1 MYIETNGKKLRC
13 GYTTGSSAAAA
24 AKAATLCLYRGI
36 ESEFIHIDT
45 PAGIDLD
52 IKIDQTRKSPQDEA
66 FEYVECAVIKDGG
79 DDPDVTHGIEI
90 WARARKIEKGYVL
103 KGGKGV
109 GVVMSEGLYVPKGD
123 PAINPVPREMIHKE
137 VMKVLPEGAGVE
149 ITIFVPE
156 GEKVALKTFNPR
168 LNIIGGISI
177 LGTSGIVKP
186 MSEDALTESITL
198 EIRQKIAQGHK
209 ELVFVFGNMGEK
221 FCQIND
227 IPIEA
232 AIMISNYVGHALGCV
247 MNKDIDKITL
257 VGHIGKVCKIAASC
271 MNTHSKVCG
280 IRQEVLALEL
290 ALMGAPR
297 DLVQEINEQITT
309 EASIKVIGDRYPD
322 LYKRIV
328 YKVKKAMETHIY
340 NEIPVEVVMFHG
352 SSEMKLLYSTLK
364 GDEDSHGN

>member
-1 MYIETNGKKLRC
+1 MYIETNGKRLRC

-24 AKAATLCLYRGI
+24 AKAATLCLFRGI
-36 ESEFIHIDT
+36 ESKHIQIDT
-45 PAGIDLD
+45 PAGIDLN
-52 IKIDQTRKSPQDEA
+52 IKIDQMVKSPANEES
-66 FEYVECAVIKDGG
+66 EYVECAVLKDGG

-90 WARARKIEKGYVL
+90 WARACKIKDGYIL

-109 GVVMSEGLYVPKGD
+109 GVVMSEGLYVPKGE
-123 PAINPVPREMIHKE
+123 PAINPVPREMIKKE
-137 VMKVLPEGAGVE
+137 VMEVLPKGAGVE

-168 LNIIGGISI
+168 LNIMGGISI
-177 LGTSGIVKP
+177 LGTSGVVKP
-186 MSEDALTESITL
+186 MSEDSLKESIRL

-209 ELVFVFGNMGEK
+209 EIVFVFGNMGEK
-221 FCQIND
+221 FCALHN
-227 IPIEA
+227 IPTGA
-232 AIMISNYVGHALGCV
+232 AVMISNYVGHALGCV
-247 MNKDIDKITL
+247 MNKEIDKVTI

-290 ALMGAPR
+290 ALMGAPVE
-297 DLVQEINEQITT
+297 LVEQVNEQITT
-309 EASIKVIGDRYPD
+309 EASIKIIGDRYPD

-328 YKVKKAMETHIY
+328 YKVKQAMETYVY

-352 SSEMKLLYSTLK
+352 SSKMNLLYSTLS
-364 GDEDSHGN
+364 GEETGHGN

>member
-1 MYIETNGKKLRC
+1 MYIEANGKRLRC

-24 AKAATLCLYRGI
+24 AKAATLCLYKRV
-36 ESEFIHIDT
+36 ELDHVHIGT
-45 PAGIDLD
+45 PAGIYLN
-52 IKIDQTRKSPQDEA
+52 IKISKIVRSAKDDTE
-66 FEYVECAVIKDGG
+66 EYVECAVIKDGG
-79 DDPDVTHGIEI
+79 DDPDATHGIEI
-90 WARARKIEKGYVL
+90 WARARKIKEGYVL

-109 GVVMSEGLYVPKGD
+109 GVVMSEGLYVAKGE
-123 PAINPVPREMIHKE
+123 PAINPVPRKMIKKE
-137 VMKVLPEGAGVE
+137 VMEVLPDGAGVE

-156 GEKVALKTFNPR
+156 GEEVAFKTFNPR

-186 MSEDALTESITL
+186 MSEDALKASITL

-221 FCQIND
+221 FCKLHNIKTD
-227 IPIEA
+227 A
-232 AIMISNYVGHALGCV
+232 TVMISNYVGHALECI
-247 MNKDIDKITL
+247 MNKGLDKITI

-271 MNTHSKVCG
+271 MNTHSKICG

-290 ALMGAPR
+290 ALMGAPIE
-297 DLVQEINEQITT
+297 LVEEINNQITT
-309 EASIKVIGDRYPD
+309 EASIKIIGDSYPD

-340 NEIPVEVVMFHG
+340 NEVTVEVVMFHG
-352 SSEMKLLYSTLK
+352 SSRMNLLYSTL
-364 GDEDSHGN
+364 GGREHNAD

>member
-1 MYIETNGKKLRC
+1 MYIETNGKRLRC

-24 AKAATLCLYRGI
+24 AKAATLCLYKGVA
-36 ESEFIHIDT
+36 SKHIHIDT
-45 PAGIDLD
+45 PAGIDLE
-52 IKIDQTRKSPQDEA
+52 IKIDQTIKQA
-66 FEYVECAVIKDGG
+66 EYVECAVIKDGG

-90 WARARKIEKGYVL
+90 WARARKIKEGYVL

-109 GVVMSEGLYVPKGD
+109 GVVMSEGLYVPKGE
-123 PAINPVPREMIHKE
+123 PAINPVPRQMIQKE
-137 VMKVLPEGAGVE
+137 VMEVLPDGQGVE

-186 MSEDALTESITL
+186 MSEDALKESISL

-209 ELVFVFGNMGEK
+209 ELIFVFGNMGEK
-221 FCQIND
+221 FCQAND
-227 IPIEA
+227 IPIDA
-232 AIMISNYVGHALGCV
+232 AVMISNYVGHALGCV
-247 MNKDIDKITL
+247 MNKGLEKVTI

-297 DLVQEINEQITT
+297 ELVQEITEQITT

-340 NEIPVEVVMFHG
+340 NEIPIEVVMFHG
-352 SSEMKLLYSTLK
+352 SSEMTLLYSTFK
-364 GDEDSHGN
+364 GVGIGNGN